1 MLFRNLTC
9 FRFPAGIEAR
19 FADLPAKLSEHDLRP
34 CGPLE
39 LQTRGWVSPYG
50 RGDAAMVTTI
60 GDCHLIALG
69 GEDKML
75 PTAVLNQ
82 HIAEKVEELEK
93 QRGRPVGARERRK
106 LKDDALTELL
116 PRALARP
123 SRLAGYVDLKRGW
136 VVVDTSSRKA
146 AEGFVSALRNALG
159 SFPATSLDPEESPR
173 AIMTEWVF
181 TERTIADDGAVLV
194 TAVRPPNGFGIGDE
208 SVLKDPADN
217 GAVVRCTRQD
227 MTADEVREHLSAGK
241 QVTSLALTFEERMR
255 FVLDETLTVRKFKLL
270 DIATEQLD
278 KGDRDSAAAELDA
291 RFALMSGEV
300 GQLLDAIET
309 TFGVYRPQAL

>member
-1 MLFRNLTC
+1 MFFRNLTC
-9 FRFPAGIEAR
+9 FRFPEGITAR
-19 FADLPAKLSEHDLRP
+19 FANLSADLAMHALRP

-39 LQTRGWVSPYG
+39 LTTRGWVSPYG
-50 RGDAAMVTTI
+50 RDAGAMVTTV
-60 GDCHLIALG
+60 GDCHLMALG
-69 GEDKML
+69 GEDKIL

-82 HIAEKVEELEK
+82 HIAEKVEEIERSRRITGHPDRFK
-93 QRGRPVGARERRK
+93 PVGPRERRK

-159 SFPATSLDPEESPR
+159 SFPATSLEPEESPR
-173 AIMTEWVF
+173 ALMTEWLLGCL
-181 TERTIADDGAVLV
+181 DDSTDLPKGWS
-194 TAVRPPNGFGIGDE
+194 FGDE
-208 SVLKDPADN
+208 CELKDPADN
-217 GAVVRCTRQD
+217 GAIARCRRQD
-227 MTADEVREHLSAGK
+227 LTANEVGEHLSAGK
-241 QVTSLALTFEERMR
+241 QATSLALTLQERMR

-270 DIATEQLD
+270 DIAVEQLD
-278 KGDRDSAAAELDA
+278 QGDRESAAAELDA
-291 RFALMSGEV
+291 RFALLSGEV

>member
-1 MLFRNLTC
+1 MFFRNLTC
-9 FRFPAGIEAR
+9 FRFPEGIAAR
-19 FADLPAKLSEHDLRP
+19 FAGLDAQLAEHALRP

-50 RGDAAMVTTI
+50 RDAGAMVTTV
-60 GDCHLIALG
+60 GDCHLMALG
-69 GEDKML
+69 GEDKIL
-75 PTAVLNQ
+75 PTAVINQ
-82 HIAEKVEELEK
+82 HIAEKVAELEK
-93 QRGRPVGARERRK
+93 ERGRPVGARERRK

-116 PRALARP
+116 PRALSRP

-159 SFPATSLDPEESPR
+159 SFPATSLEPEESPR
-173 AIMTEWVF
+173 ALMTEWLIDKRF
-181 TERTIADDGAVLV
+181 PG
-194 TAVRPPNGFGIGDE
+194 GFALGDE
-208 SVLKDPADN
+208 CELKDPADN
-217 GAVVRCTRQD
+217 GAIVRARRQD
-227 MTADEVREHLSAGK
+227 MAADEMREHLSSGK
-241 QVTSLALTFEERMR
+241 QVTQLALTFQERMR

-300 GQLLDAIET
+300 GQLLDSIET

>member
-1 MLFRNLTC
+1 MFFRNLTC
-9 FRFPAGIEAR
+9 FRFPEGITAR
-19 FADLPAKLSEHDLRP
+19 FDDLHAKLCEHALRP

-60 GDCHLIALG
+60 GDCHLLALG

-82 HIAEKVEELEK
+82 HIAENVEELEK

-116 PRALARP
+116 PRALAKP
-123 SRLAGYVDLKRGW
+123 SRLSGYVDLKRGW

-146 AEGFVSALRNALG
+146 AEGFISALRNALG
-159 SFPATSLDPEESPR
+159 SFPARSAEPEESPR
-173 AIMTEWVF
+173 AIMTEWLNG
-181 TERTIADDGAVLV
+181 DDAWKP
-194 TAVRPPNGFGIGDE
+194 TTFGLGDE
-208 SVLKDPADN
+208 CVLKYPADN
-217 GAVVRCTRQD
+217 GAVVKCSRQD
-227 MTADEVREHLSAGK
+227 MAADEVLEHLRGGK
-241 QVTSLALTFEERMR
+241 QVTSLALTFQERMR

-270 DIATEQLD
+270 DIAVEQID
-278 KGDRDSAAAELDA
+278 QGDRESAAAELDA

>member
-1 MLFRNLTC
+1 MFFRNLTL
-9 FRFPAGIEAR
+9 FRFPEGIDKR
-19 FADLPAKLSEHDLRP
+19 FKKLDEQLAEHALRP

-50 RGDAAMVTTI
+50 RGEDMFSIEHGQQA
-60 GDCHLIALG
+60 LLALG
-69 GEDKML
+69 GEDKLL
-75 PTAVLNQ
+75 PTAIINQ

-123 SRLAGYVDLKRGW
+123 SRLAGYLDIPKGW

-159 SFPATSLDPEESPR
+159 SFPATGLEPEESPR
-173 AIMTEWVF
+173 ALMTEWMIEGKLP
-181 TERTIADDGAVLV
+181 T
-194 TAVRPPNGFGIGDE
+194 GFALGDE
-208 SVLKDPADN
+208 CELKDPADR
-217 GAVVRCTRQD
+217 GAIVRCRRQD
-227 MTADEVREHLSAGK
+227 LAADEMREHLTSGK
-241 QVTSLALTFEERMR
+241 QVTQLALTFEERMR

-270 DIATEQLD
+270 DIAVEQLD
-278 KGDRDSAAAELDA
+278 KGDRDSAKAELDA
-291 RFALMSGEV
+291 RFVLMSGEV
-300 GQLLDAIET
+300 ARLLAAIET
-309 TFGVYRPQAL
+309 TFGVHRPQSL

>member
-1 MLFRNLTC
+1 MFFRNLTC
-9 FRFPAGIEAR
+9 FRFPEGITAR
-19 FADLPAKLSEHDLRP
+19 FANLGTQLAAHELRP

-50 RGDAAMVTTI
+50 RGESSFTIKNGNCAM
-60 GDCHLIALG
+60 LALG

-116 PRALARP
+116 PRALSRP

-159 SFPATSLDPEESPR
+159 SFPATSLEPEESPR
-173 AIMTEWVF
+173 ALMTEWL
-181 TERTIADDGAVLV
+181 IDGTLPGAFNL
-194 TAVRPPNGFGIGDE
+194 GDE
-208 SVLKDPADN
+208 CVLKDPADN
-217 GAVVRCTRQD
+217 GAIAKCSRQCL
-227 MTADEVREHLSAGK
+227 TATEVTEHINEGK
-241 QVTSLALTFEERMR
+241 AVTSLALTFQERMR

-270 DIATEQLD
+270 DIAVEQLD
-278 KGDRDSAAAELDA
+278 QGDRDSAAAELDA
-291 RFALMSGEV
+291 RFALLSGEV
-300 GQLLDAIET
+300 GQLLDALET

>member
-1 MLFRNLTC
+1 MFFRNLTL
-9 FRFPAGIEAR
+9 FRFPEGIDQR
-19 FADLPAKLSEHDLRP
+19 FKKLDEQLAEHELRP

-50 RGDAAMVTTI
+50 RGEELFSIEHGGAALM
-60 GDCHLIALG
+60 ALG
-69 GEDKML
+69 GEDKLL
-75 PTAVLNQ
+75 PTAVINQ

-123 SRLAGYVDLKRGW
+123 SRLSGYVDIANGW

-159 SFPATSLDPEESPR
+159 SFPATSLEPEESPR
-173 AIMTEWVF
+173 ALMTEWMI
-181 TERTIADDGAVLV
+181 EGKLPA
-194 TAVRPPNGFGIGDE
+194 GFALGDE
-208 SVLKDPADN
+208 CELKDPADN
-217 GAVVRCTRQD
+217 GAIVRCRRQD
-227 MTADEVREHLSAGK
+227 LGADEMREHLTSGK
-241 QVTSLALTFEERMR
+241 QVTQLALTFEERMR

-270 DIATEQLD
+270 DIAVEQLD
-278 KGDRDSAAAELDA
+278 KGDRDSAKAELDA
-291 RFALMSGEV
+291 RFVLLAGEV
-300 GQLLDAIET
+300 ARLLTAIET
-309 TFGVYRPQAL
+309 TFGVHRPQSL